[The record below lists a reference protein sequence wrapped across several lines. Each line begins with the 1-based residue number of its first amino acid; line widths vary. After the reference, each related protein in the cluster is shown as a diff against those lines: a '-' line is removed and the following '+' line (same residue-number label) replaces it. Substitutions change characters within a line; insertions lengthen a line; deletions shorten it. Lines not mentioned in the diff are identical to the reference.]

1 MKLYVDTAVV
11 KQIIEQD
18 FGNIASFA
26 ESWNARDARLGRT
39 TPLARDGK
47 TIYGWLAD
55 GLPKQRETVF
65 DFFATLGVDPISI
78 IDIERNGLP
87 ENFGRLRL
95 SFLFGGIAAG
105 AFRSLFELYRPGP
118 AWPDSRIAQDF
129 FERDWS
135 VRNFTHTATENCNR
149 YATINVNP
157 GVVSNRPAAWHI
169 AYRRVQNADGM
180 WRPYG
185 SVITRNDMRI
195 LIHENGNMQH
205 EAVSAQAPG
214 LRFQTF
220 FGPSP
225 IEFRLASLEPFDI
238 ALHYPDDQ
246 EGLLRF
252 IG

>member
-1 MKLYVDTAVV
+1 MKLYVDTAAV

-18 FGNIASFA
+18 FGNIAGFA
-26 ESWNARDARLGRT
+26 EAWAARDVRLKRRVAR
-39 TPLARDGK
+39 ARDGK
-47 TIYGWLAD
+47 TIYGWLSD

-65 DFFATLGVDPISI
+65 DFFAVLGVDPISI

-95 SFLFGGIAAG
+95 SFLFGGLAAG

-118 AWPDSRIAQDF
+118 AWPDSSIAQDF
-129 FERDWS
+129 FERGWS
-135 VRNFTHTATENCNR
+135 VRDFTHSATEVCNR
-149 YATINVNP
+149 YAAIHVNP
-157 GVVSNRPAAWHI
+157 DVASSRPAAWHI
-169 AYRRVQNADGM
+169 AYRRLQNADGM

-185 SVITRNDMRI
+185 SIITRNNMRI
-195 LIHENGNMQH
+195 LIHENGNMQR
-205 EAVSAQAPG
+205 ETVSAQAPG

-220 FGPSP
+220 FGPSA
-225 IEFRLASLEPFDI
+225 IEFRLAALEPFSI
-238 ALHYPDDQ
+238 AIQYPDDQ